1 MIEVVAAT
9 FVTPAGGSISVIFLP
24 PPGGFFKPDR
34 GGGGGGVPLAP
45 PGGWGGGRR
54 PLHAWKCKS
63 YKSELLGSAQA
74 EVRHKQSFNS
84 LSP

>member
-9 FVTPAGGSISVIFLP
+9 FVTPTGGSISVIFLP

-45 PGGWGGGRR
+45 DGGGGGGGGLFM
-54 PLHAWKCKS
+54 PGNANLINQSC
-63 YKSELLGSAQA
+63 SAA
-74 EVRHKQSFNS
+74 LKQRCDTSRAS
-84 LSP
+84 TV